1 MSTKVMICM
10 PWHRKV
16 ACKPLIQPIKKL
28 VIANNKIYVPVSMRV
43 TIIGYN
49 TSGKVKHVKSV
60 SENCNLKFTLDRVC
74 LDEAKNAFQC

>member
-1 MSTKVMICM
+1 M

-49 TSGKVKHVKSV
+49 TSGKVKHVKSA
-60 SENCNLKFTLDRVC
+60 SENCNFKFTLDRVC

>member
-1 MSTKVMICM
+1 MSTKVMIYM

-28 VIANNKIYVPVSMRV
+28 VIANNKIYVPLSMRV
-43 TIIGYN
+43 TIIGGYN
-49 TSGKVKHVKSV
+49 TSAKVKHLKSF

-74 LDEAKNAFQC
+74 LDEAKNAF